1 MIKISI
7 EIEDEVKEFDLPEN
21 WNEVS
26 VEQFIKLF
34 SFNRD
39 DLTIIEI
46 TSKVISCFT
55 GIDEDLLMLM
65 DYDDF
70 TKIAKQLDFTK
81 DDEGLIEQSEFIVLD
96 NEEYYLKT
104 DFSKYTMGE
113 IISIETILGE
123 ANGNIFRVID
133 KLLCIFLRKKKENG
147 KLETFKGEF
156 MSRVDLFKRAPI
168 SKVYNVFSFFL
179 NGGILLDNNI
189 KDYSEN
195 PS

>member
-7 EIEDEVKEFDLPEN
+7 EIEDEVREFDLPEN
-21 WNEVS
+21 WTEVS

-34 SFNRD
+34 SFNREE
-39 DLTIIEI
+39 LTIIEI

-65 DYDDF
+65 NYEDF
-70 TKIAKQLDFTK
+70 TKIAKQLEFTK
-81 DDEGLIEQSEFIVLD
+81 NDEGLIEQSEFIELD
-96 NEEYYLKT
+96 GEAYYLKT

-123 ANGNIFRVID
+123 ANGNIFKVID
-133 KLLCIFLRKKKENG
+133 KLLCVFLRKKKENG

-156 MSRVDLFKRAPI
+156 MSRVNLFKRTPI

>member
-1 MIKISI
+1 MIKVSI
-7 EIEDEVKEFDLPEN
+7 EIEDEVREFDLPEN

-34 SFNRD
+34 SFDREE
-39 DLTIIEI
+39 LTIIEI
-46 TSKVISCFT
+46 TSKVINCFT

-65 DYDDF
+65 DYEDF
-70 TKIAKQLDFTK
+70 TKIAKQLEFTK
-81 DDEGLIEQSEFIVLD
+81 NDEGLVEQSEFIELNDEV
-96 NEEYYLKT
+96 YYIKT

-123 ANGNIFRVID
+123 ANGNIFRVMD
-133 KLLCIFLRKKKENG
+133 KLLCVFLRKKKDNG

-156 MSRVDLFKRAPI
+156 MDRKELFKMAPI

-179 NGGILLDNNI
+179 SGGILLDNNI
-189 KDYSEN
+189 KDYSVN